1 MYRSKLFN
9 IVLNHRFTNLDCADQ
24 YVVQM
29 CPELTKF
36 LPKGVV
42 AVIGAVKI
50 LALPK
55 RGGSDPCQDF
65 LVDL

>member
-9 IVLNHRFTNLDCADQ
+9 IVLNHRFSYLDCADQ

-36 LPKGVV
+36 LPLY
-42 AVIGAVKI
+42 I
-50 LALPK
+50 LELLDPK
-55 RGGSDPCQDF
+55 VLTDSLNF
-65 LVDL
+65 LSYV

>member
-29 CPELTKF
+29 CPELTKY
-36 LPKGVV
+36 LPCYIHLLNGQFILENKIR
-42 AVIGAVKI
+42 VITQI
-50 LALPK
+50 LERDFAL
-55 RGGSDPCQDF
+55 
-65 LVDL
+65 

>member
-36 LPKGVV
+36 LPISNGRGK
-42 AVIGAVKI
+42 ASLMIFLKSCKI
-50 LALPK
+50 FKLLTDNYA
-55 RGGSDPCQDF
+55 QT
-65 LVDL
+65 